1 MIILKTTSIKLT
13 GFIVVILSAGLI
25 SCSGPRSE
33 ESQSAEK
40 RQYVQQ
46 QNPVEV
52 MILEKG
58 LFKKELVNNGKLAA
72 LRKSEL
78 QFRVSEQLEEVS
90 AKNGDHVRA
99 GQLIASLVPFTYRQQ
114 LSSAEIKVKQ
124 ASLEMQNV
132 LIGQGY
138 NTMDTTEI
146 PPHIYQMAMIR
157 SGYADALQALRTAGF
172 NLESTR
178 LTAPFDG
185 ILANISK
192 KKYEQANSGDAFC
205 TLIDDTE
212 FEVEFSLVE
221 NEIAAISQGDEVQ
234 VVPFSDSSKSYK
246 GRITGINPLID
257 ENGLILVRA
266 QVKNQGGLIEGMNV
280 KVLVEKEIPGQM
292 VVPKS
297 AVVLRQNQ
305 EVLFKCIRDSIAFW
319 TYVQTIAEN
328 STSYS
333 VMAHPDKGGTL
344 EPGDTVIISGN
355 LNLAHESQVTI
366 R

>member
-1 MIILKTTSIKLT
+1 MTSNRLT
-13 GFIVVILSAGLI
+13 RLLTLTLFTGLF
-25 SCSGPRSE
+25 SCSGTKSDE
-33 ESQSAEK
+33 NENTEK

-52 MILEKG
+52 MMLERG
-58 LFKKELVNNGKLAA
+58 LFKKELVNNGKLTA
-72 LRKSEL
+72 LRKGEL
-78 QFRVSEQLEEVS
+78 KFRVSEQLETVPVKS
-90 AKNGDHVRA
+90 GDHVRG

-114 LSSAEIKVKQ
+114 LNSAEIKVKQ
-124 ASLEMQNV
+124 ARMEMQNV

-138 NTMDTTEI
+138 NTMDTTQI
-146 PPHIYQMAMIR
+146 PSQIYQMAMIK
-157 SGYADALQALRTAGF
+157 SGYADALQSLKTAGF

-178 LTAPFDG
+178 LIAPFDG

-192 KKYEQANSGDAFC
+192 KKYEQVNSGDVFC
-205 TLIDDTE
+205 ILIDDTE
-212 FEVEFSLVE
+212 FEVEFRLVE
-221 NEIAAISQGDEVQ
+221 NEIADISRGDEVQ
-234 VVPFSDSSKSYK
+234 VIPFSDGGKNYK
-246 GRITGINPLID
+246 GRITEINPLID
-257 ENGLILVRA
+257 ENGLILVKA
-266 QVKNQGGLIEGMNV
+266 QVKNPGALMEGMNV

-305 EVLFKCIRDSIAFW
+305 EVLFKCVRDSIAFW

-333 VMAHPDKGGTL
+333 VIAHPDKGGTL

-355 LNLAHESQVTI
+355 LNLAHESTVMI

>member
-1 MIILKTTSIKLT
+1 MTLFAGVTSCTHTK
-13 GFIVVILSAGLI
+13 SDEPD
-25 SCSGPRSE
+25 SS
-33 ESQSAEK
+33 EK

-52 MILEKG
+52 MILQKG
-58 LFKKELVNNGKLAA
+58 FFKKELVNNGKLSA

-78 QFRVSEQLEEVS
+78 KFRVSEQLDDVAVKS
-90 AKNGDHVRA
+90 GDHI
-99 GQLIASLVPFTYRQQ
+99 GGGELIASLVPFTYQQQ
-114 LSSAEIKVKQ
+114 LNSAEIKVKQ
-124 ASLEMQNV
+124 ARMEMQNV

-138 NTMDTTEI
+138 NTLDTTQI
-146 PPHIYQMAMIR
+146 PSQIYQMAMIK
-157 SGYADALQALRTAGF
+157 SGYADALQALQTAEF

-178 LTAPFDG
+178 LIAPFDG

-192 KKYEQANSGDAFC
+192 KKYEQVGSGDVFC

-212 FEVEFSLVE
+212 FEVEFRLVE
-221 NEIAAISQGDEVQ
+221 NEITDISRGDEVQ
-234 VVPFSDSSKSYK
+234 VIPFSDGGKNYK
-246 GRITGINPLID
+246 GRITEINPLID
-257 ENGLILVRA
+257 ENGLILVKA
-266 QVKNQGGLIEGMNV
+266 QVKNPGVLMEGMNV

-305 EVLFKCIRDSIAFW
+305 EVLFKCVRDSIAFW

-333 VMAHPDKGGTL
+333 VIAHPDKGGTL

-355 LNLAHESQVTI
+355 LNLAHESEVMI

>member
-192 KKYEQANSGDAFC
+192 KKYEQANS
-205 TLIDDTE
+205 
-212 FEVEFSLVE
+212 
-221 NEIAAISQGDEVQ
+221 
-234 VVPFSDSSKSYK
+234 
-246 GRITGINPLID
+246 
-257 ENGLILVRA
+257 
-266 QVKNQGGLIEGMNV
+266 
-280 KVLVEKEIPGQM
+280 
-292 VVPKS
+292 
-297 AVVLRQNQ
+297 
-305 EVLFKCIRDSIAFW
+305 
-319 TYVQTIAEN
+319 
-328 STSYS
+328 
-333 VMAHPDKGGTL
+333 
-344 EPGDTVIISGN
+344 
-355 LNLAHESQVTI
+355 
-366 R
+366 

>member
-1 MIILKTTSIKLT
+1 MTSKILTWLLILTLFGGVTSCKHT
-13 GFIVVILSAGLI
+13 K
-25 SCSGPRSE
+25 SE

-52 MILEKG
+52 MILERG
-58 LFKKELVNNGKLAA
+58 VFKKELVNNGKLSA

-78 QFRVSEQLEEVS
+78 KFRVSEQLEEVG
-90 AKNGDHVRA
+90 AKNGDHVRG
-99 GQLIASLVPFTYRQQ
+99 GQLIASLIPFTYRQQ
-114 LSSAEIKVKQ
+114 LSSAEIRVKQ
-124 ASLEMQNV
+124 TRLEMQNV

-138 NTMDTTEI
+138 NTMDSTQM
-146 PPHIYQMAMIR
+146 PRHIYQMAMIK
-157 SGYADALQALRTAGF
+157 SGYADALQNLETARF

-185 ILANISK
+185 VLANIGK
-192 KKYEQANSGDAFC
+192 KKYEQVGSGDVFC

-212 FEVEFSLVE
+212 FEVEFRLVE
-221 NEIAAISQGDEVQ
+221 NEVADISRGDEVQ
-234 VVPFSDSSKSYK
+234 VIPFSDGNKNYK
-246 GRITGINPLID
+246 GRITEINPLID
-257 ENGLILVRA
+257 ENGLILVKA
-266 QVKNQGGLIEGMNV
+266 QVKNPGGLIEGMNV
-280 KVLVEKEIPGQM
+280 KVLVEKEVPDQM
-292 VVPKS
+292 VVPKA

-319 TYVQTIAEN
+319 TYVHTLAEN

-333 VMAHPDKGGTL
+333 VIAHPDKGGTL

-355 LNLAHESQVTI
+355 LNLAHESKVVIQ
-366 R
+366 